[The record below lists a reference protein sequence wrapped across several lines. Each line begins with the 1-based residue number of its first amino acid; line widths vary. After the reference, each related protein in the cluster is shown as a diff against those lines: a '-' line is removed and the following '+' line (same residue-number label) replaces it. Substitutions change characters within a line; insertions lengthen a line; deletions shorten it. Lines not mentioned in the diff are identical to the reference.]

1 MNSNENAD
9 NPQRKGQEDLQFK
22 KRITEIL
29 QRIED
34 RILNIVERS
43 PSEDFTNDYIEQ
55 MSNTN
60 YFKKAYA
67 LCHAFVKI
75 PDIESLFIKYP
86 DEFLKLEQ
94 DIQECQDLTTIHFL
108 RENAKFT
115 SDELAS
121 LPTNFN

>member
-1 MNSNENAD
+1 MSANEKTF
-9 NPQRKGQEDLQFK
+9 NPQYKDQEDLQFK
-22 KRITEIL
+22 KRITAIL

-43 PSEDFTNDYIEQ
+43 PSEDFTNEYIEH

-60 YFKKAYA
+60 YFKKASA

-75 PDIESLFIKYP
+75 PEIESLFIKYP

-94 DIQECQDLTTIHFL
+94 DIVEFQDLATIHFL
-108 RENAKFT
+108 RDDAKSI
-115 SDELAS
+115 SDELTN
-121 LPTNFN
+121 LPTGLN

>member
-1 MNSNENAD
+1 MKTSEKD
-9 NPQRKGQEDLQFK
+9 LIQQSKDLEDLQFK
-22 KRITEIL
+22 KRITEIIK
-29 QRIED
+29 RIED
-34 RILNIVERS
+34 GILKIVERS
-43 PSEDFTNDYIEQ
+43 PSENFINEYIEQ

-60 YFKKAYA
+60 YFKKATA

-75 PDIESLFIKYP
+75 PDIENLFIIYP

-94 DIQECQDLTTIHFL
+94 DIKECEDLTTIHFL